1 MKRMIVGLFVFVVFA
16 SHLHAQGSSNRRPV
30 GGKIPIGTG
39 ATVPDTA
46 DPWET
51 MRTNPE
57 TNSAHPTPHAASPV
71 PVSQLRIPPKAVKEF
86 ERSQKA
92 IQGGDVRAA
101 VDHLQKALQI
111 YPDFIQAHNALGLL
125 FVQLHEYE
133 KALAE
138 HQTALSLDP
147 RSARTHQDLSFVL
160 LLLDR
165 NQEAEAEAR
174 QALDLDS
181 QLVASRYV
189 LGRAI
194 VGQGHVTPEGMQ
206 MLRQSEN
213 AFPNASLVLA
223 QIYFATGQIDQVIVA
238 LRRYLSTPSDSD
250 NKQKA
255 ECWIAQLSQQPSPAG
270 CPAEPARPSFR

>member
-1 MKRMIVGLFVFVVFA
+1 MKRIIVSLFVFVVLA
-16 SHLHAQGSSNRRPV
+16 SHLHAQAGSTRRPV
-30 GGKIPIGTG
+30 NGKIPIATG

-57 TNSAHPTPHAASPV
+57 SYPAPPRPHAANPV
-71 PVSQLRIPPKAVKEF
+71 PVSQLRVPHKAVKEF

-92 IQGGDVRAA
+92 IQGGDVRAS

-133 KALAE
+133 KALTE

-147 RSARTHQDLSFVL
+147 RSARTLQNLSFVL
-160 LLLDR
+160 LLLNR

-194 VGQGHVTPEGMQ
+194 VGQGHVTPEGME

-223 QIYFATGQIDQVIVA
+223 QIYFTTGQTDQVIA
-238 LRRYLSTPSDSD
+238 ELRHYLSAPSDSD
-250 NKQKA
+250 NKRKA

-270 CPAEPARPSFR
+270 CPVEPARPSFR

>member
-39 ATVPDTA
+39 TAGSDTA

-57 TNSAHPTPHAASPV
+57 TNSVHPTPHAASPA

-92 IQGGDVRAA
+92 IQGGDVRASI
-101 VDHLQKALQI
+101 DHLQKALRI

-133 KALAE
+133 KALTE
-138 HQTALSLDP
+138 HQTAFSLDP
-147 RSARTHQDLSFVL
+147 RSAGTHQDLSFVL

-194 VGQGHVTPEGMQ
+194 VGQGHVTPEGME

-223 QIYFATGQIDQVIVA
+223 HIYFTTGQTDQVIA
-238 LRRYLSTPSDSD
+238 ELRHYLSAPSDSD
-250 NKQKA
+250 NKRKA
-255 ECWIAQLSQQPSPAG
+255 ECWIAQLSQQPSHAG
-270 CPAEPARPSFR
+270 CPTEPARPSFR